1 MSEFKK
7 AKAENR
13 RGIEGEVNLKLNS
26 ELELDSEF
34 EPKTELKL
42 KLEHFPNHPLDL
54 PPNEKTEKL
63 LRT

>member
-34 EPKTELKL
+34 EPKTELKS
-42 KLEHFPNHPLDL
+42 KLEFFPDHPLGL
-54 PPNEKTEKL
+54 PPKKTW
-63 LRT
+63 RN